1 MPQPPASSSNRKE
14 YIYIYTQ
21 NIYIKS
27 NKDHTR
33 NNLDVSI
40 KSEPIESIYV
50 VRTRFRSVAINM
62 DEKVQLSF
70 STLKVWRAPHD
81 IVETK
86 IRWKKSVKDPSSLLT
101 TQSHKII
108 EPLYFVP
115 QKIYLENKNAKHI
128 PLGPKMQLF
137 NFYYL

>member
-1 MPQPPASSSNRKE
+1 MPQPPASSSKRKE

-70 STLKVWRAPHD
+70 STLKVWRAPHG

-86 IRWKKSVKDPSSLLT
+86 IR
-101 TQSHKII
+101 
-108 EPLYFVP
+108 
-115 QKIYLENKNAKHI
+115 
-128 PLGPKMQLF
+128 
-137 NFYYL
+137 